1 MERNIKLN
9 QLKSG
14 LDTAFVDYTHNSSL
28 AYRPEFISNDYQNG
42 KKVLSSLEYEL
53 LHCDA
58 FSISVAFI
66 KMSGIAPLL
75 QVFKQL
81 ESRGIPGRILT
92 TDYLT
97 FSEPEAFDKLN
108 SLKNISLK
116 MYQTEGEKDGFH
128 TKGYIF
134 KDGKIYRIIVG
145 SSNLTASAIT
155 VNQEWNTKIV
165 SSENGA
171 VAKDI
176 ISEFDRL
183 WNSERACDYVDFIE
197 DYRIRYKIK
206 KEQQKLARESE
217 VISIEK
223 YKLEPNSM
231 QVKFIESVMD
241 LYESGENR
249 ALLISSTGTGKTYAS
264 AFALREMLQKRAKE
278 TGRNVRALFLVHRE
292 QIAKQALRS
301 YKNVFGEKYSFG
313 LLSGN
318 SKNYKS
324 DILFSTMQMMAREDI
339 MKKFNANDFDIIII
353 DEVHRAGADSYQRI
367 MNYFTPRFWMGMTAS
382 PDRTDGYDIYG
393 LFNHNIAY
401 EIRLQQAMEEKLLC
415 PFHYFGITDLEVDGH
430 VIDDDDLKNVQ
441 NFAKLVCDDR
451 VQYIMQQI
459 EYYGYSGD
467 RVRGLMFCSSKEEAK
482 TLSVKFNMRGLRT
495 IVLTGDSS
503 QNERE
508 DAILRLEQN
517 EQENALDYILTVDIF
532 NEGVDVPA
540 VNQVIMLRPT
550 ESPIVFIQQLGRG
563 LRKYAGK
570 EYVVI
575 LDFIGNYMNNFMIP
589 IALSGDRTYNKDTI
603 RKYVREGS
611 RVIPGESTIHFDEIS
626 KKRIFESIDSSKTTK
641 SFLKEKYFA
650 LKYKLGRVPN
660 ILDFYEYGEI
670 DPMLFIQYSRSY
682 DQFVKTVDKDFNIMF
697 GDREEAILEF
707 ISSLVNGKR
716 VHELLML
723 KCILNNEKMSPDT
736 YRELLEEKGE
746 IYREA
751 DYVSALNV
759 LGKVFVN
766 APSEKKRYSNIEF
779 ISMDYAKNG
788 MLRRASAFYSL
799 FSNNAFVNEVESLVK
814 YGLKRYEDLFKNH
827 DEDNLV
833 LYEKYS
839 RKDVCR
845 ILNWEHDD
853 SSTVYGYRIK
863 HNTCPIFV
871 TYEKK
876 DDIANSTKYEDQFIN
891 NQLFSWM
898 TRSKVSL
905 ESPESQK
912 IINYSKIGLKIY
924 LFIKKSDGEG
934 TDFYYMG
941 KVSPID
947 YMQTEIEND
956 NGQKL
961 PIMNFKMKLEHSVR
975 EDIYEYF
982 VG

>member
-183 WNSERACDYVDFIE
+183 WNSERVCDYVDFIE

-301 YKNVFGEKYSFG
+301 YKNVFGERYSFG

-367 MNYFTPRFWMGMTAS
+367 MNYFTPRFWIGMTAS

-467 RVRGLMFCSSKEEAK
+467 RVKGLMFCSSKEEAK

-723 KCILNNEKMSPDT
+723 KCILNNEKMSPDA

-746 IYREA
+746 IYREV

-779 ISMDYAKNG
+779 ISMDDAKNG

>member
-1 MERNIKLN
+1 MWVSN
-9 QLKSG
+9 
-14 LDTAFVDYTHNSSL
+14 FV
-28 AYRPEFISNDYQNG
+28 E
-42 KKVLSSLEYEL
+42 E
-53 LHCDA
+53 
-58 FSISVAFI
+58 
-66 KMSGIAPLL
+66 
-75 QVFKQL
+75 
-81 ESRGIPGRILT
+81 
-92 TDYLT
+92 
-97 FSEPEAFDKLN
+97 
-108 SLKNISLK
+108 
-116 MYQTEGEKDGFH
+116 
-128 TKGYIF
+128 
-134 KDGKIYRIIVG
+134 
-145 SSNLTASAIT
+145 
-155 VNQEWNTKIV
+155 
-165 SSENGA
+165 GA

-183 WNSERACDYVDFIE
+183 WNSERACDYADFIE

-301 YKNVFGEKYSFG
+301 YKNVFGERYSFG

-367 MNYFTPRFWMGMTAS
+367 MNYFTPRFWIGMTAS

-716 VHELLML
+716 VHELLMR

>member
-301 YKNVFGEKYSFG
+301 YKNVFGERYSFG

-367 MNYFTPRFWMGMTAS
+367 MNYFTPRFWIGMTAS

-415 PFHYFGITDLEVDGH
+415 PFHYFGITDLEVNGH

-467 RVRGLMFCSSKEEAK
+467 RVKGLMFCSSKEEAK

-716 VHELLML
+716 VHELLMF
-723 KCILNNEKMSPDT
+723 KCILNNEKMSPDA

-788 MLRRASAFYSL
+788 ILRRASAFYSL